1 MESKIKS
8 IKKKIEESNHFQ
20 IQRESVL
27 LIYQLLQNEKSTQ
40 IFDSSVILFLQLIYN
55 PNTHVIETTIECIIN
70 LIKDKKL
77 SREFVLNKLIE
88 SISSL
93 ERGNVGIIVKVI
105 ISLSIDIEYMSKII
119 KETNNKGY
127 SIFPLN
133 TLTKQHAL
141 SKPEIYDSFS
151 MEIEELLSD
160 SNIPSSLLDQRFEF
174 LKPLIS
180 NLLLNI
186 NELPLETSLL
196 HNSLIRIAHNISTLY
211 QPILSHLSSLLYL
224 YNNNNNNKNNKNNNN
239 NNGSYQKIQYIRD
252 LIDLIRFPPQSS
264 NQLNQCN
271 EFQKSILSIIYYLM
285 NVFISGFNEK
295 EISIRNMA
303 LTQIQ
308 DLIELSPISTTLLWN
323 QSSLNSSSQNLNTP
337 VLVVLLLYLPSSLVC
352 FQKKIL
358 NILQSSIESLSSID
372 LKQILKSSNSNKQVI
387 LHTLR
392 LSLSPI
398 IRIISNSN
406 QQQQQQEQE
415 QLQNENLKKL
425 LKQIESLIFT
435 ISTNIER
442 NQEINSN
449 QDIDDEDIEELIFN
463 QSLPTLD
470 IYLLDNFIPINLAW
484 NLLMTNDSSRSSNGD
499 DGGDYLKYEI
509 IPSWLEIIKFNILN
523 QKEIIEEQQEEEE
536 EKEEKEKERKS
547 LSNVNFSNEFL
558 IYFLSPFLFYKFNQ
572 QNEIASEIRIK
583 TIHLLPSICRNSIES
598 ISLIPLFFYSIQRE
612 ESSNVILD
620 LLQSLPDLANNKEC
634 LNSVVKVLSILEQ
647 QTKKQQQQQQQSSSS
662 NNKSSSSSG
671 SSIIMPSFLLRLYCK
686 LLKSSPLIF
695 TKIEELIYS
704 IIKETSTT
712 ATTKLSTIEIE
723 NKISAAITIKEIC
736 EFDSNLGQ
744 ELIQPLSQFLC
755 KDNDPT
761 ILSISLEA
769 LSSLCENEILSFTS
783 AWNVIKKNLGQ
794 EESFE
799 QDKRSPMVLCSLLDF
814 FSRGGVCDL
823 RGEQN
828 LEQKTIDIIS
838 DIIRRIWNLTFVKN
852 INLQVD
858 NNDDDHS
865 NLNENN
871 NINLKVQSKA
881 FETLGNFINAPLLN
895 LELFEKIKSKVP
907 HLLIILSKYQKNQE
921 SIDENLIYLLNSL
934 LKNEL
939 TEKRSLKTA
948 HQNLKQT
955 KSISIFSSG
964 SSNNNCNKIFE
975 LLNNELINES
985 RTGIKSGILGGLL
998 WFNNDYDSQ
1007 VTQQQQENN
1016 NNNNNN
1022 NEIKKRVESKKEILI
1037 NFKLNNQILN
1047 ESIEYLDN
1055 SRDLLTKLM
1064 ITLGGWNKFMN
1075 QCFQALKKN
1084 DLMRQSLPSG
1094 TKLSI
1099 KETNEKVFNEIET
1112 MLLKNINETAS
1123 TMVKSENSVYAL
1135 ISLAKTQS
1143 SICYSQMESIV
1154 NQLIQWITKPDEHF
1168 KNGGNYQ
1175 LIQSASYLG
1184 LGILLP
1190 HLLQDSPLIKESI
1203 NILEFAA
1210 TSSTSKLDS
1219 SIKFNCYLSLAICSL
1234 KLSSTKHQNE
1244 KKRINLII
1252 YNSFLNYFDNSNNDA
1267 LNDDPT
1273 SSMIFGGL
1281 CLAIGY
1287 CSDSFEQLSMSTQ
1300 LSKIYEIIEKKL
1312 IRNQQFSIENNL
1324 AHNLLLISFPSII
1337 GSCFKLSLI
1346 NSNEILNDLIPTIYL
1361 NQEKQQQQ
1369 SIYQCIG
1376 YNNLIQ
1382 ILLSKGFT
1390 GFDLSM
1396 IQKLLISN
1404 NKIMNDVNNN
1414 NHSTNV
1420 IINSVIST
1428 SILIGS
1434 PILSQSSQVLFESS
1448 LESSVLNFINSN
1460 PNSRKEFQSL
1470 LNEIII
1476 SMSNLFKSPN
1486 TDSKLIRY
1494 ISICLGSITL
1504 STTSNNNNN
1513 GLSGGGE
1520 PENFDHLSN
1529 DLLIKALFNTLI
1541 DSTTSLTLND
1551 LNLTTVESCLRI
1563 LNQLNQ
1569 NDSIKLPIVN
1579 WSTIIKRIYSKF
1591 RDNINIKKQCITF
1604 VSKNIKLS
1612 TLSIVMSEWLSL
1624 SNFNSES
1631 QSIQLKLIKSLPLVL
1646 NQLSPIRVNSIF
1658 DEIIS
1663 NIILNDPFLIWNN
1676 VLNKLFNQND
1686 ENDQDDDDDDDQDDY
1701 NDNDYN
1707 NNNNNNNEILL
1718 NEIKEIISRF
1728 MILNVKNL
1736 PSPFIKENEQLSSDN
1751 MKLLKI
1757 ASKSLVHLSKEQL
1770 QQCLVLLSGIV
1781 DIDSE
1786 AKIQYLYVL
1795 LLSNGNGPFGK
1806 VTLSNFYKIKSWCF
1820 SSTTAE
1826 QQSKVLS
1833 ILPYILTKPLIS
1845 NQNSFTFDSILNDI
1859 FDSITLTQRQHVI
1872 GLELLSQLISTQI
1885 NNSIFEFNSFFNLY
1899 FNFDSNEI
1907 KYNEIKSICNTSI
1920 SFRYLE
1926 LLPYYLQVFYNGKLN
1941 NTINTT
1947 IKVSDFIGKLSSLL
1961 QNRSSVLGLKT
1972 KSIIFSSI
1980 LTLNQLKFIDSS
1992 ANSAND
1998 NQLQQLNIF
2007 NLYKILKSSPSNNS
2021 N

>member
-8 IKKKIEESNHFQ
+8 IKKKIEESHHFQ
-20 IQRESVL
+20 IQRDSVL

-40 IFDSSVILFLQLIYN
+40 IFDTSVILFLQLIYN

-77 SREFVLNKLIE
+77 TREFVLNKLIE

-160 SNIPSSLLDQRFEF
+160 SDIPSSLLDQRFEF

-196 HNSLIRIAHNISTLY
+196 HNTLIRVAHNISTLY

-224 YNNNNNNKNNKNNNN
+224 YNNNNNNNNKNNNKN
-239 NNGSYQKIQYIRD
+239 NNSSSYQKIQYIRD
-252 LIDLIRFPPQSS
+252 LIDLIRFPPSSS

-285 NVFISGFNEK
+285 NVFISGMNEK

-358 NILQSSIESLSSID
+358 NILQSSIESLSAIN

-398 IRIISNSN
+398 IRMISTTSN
-406 QQQQQQEQE
+406 QQQQQQQQE
-415 QLQNENLKKL
+415 QQLHNENLKKL
-425 LKQIESLIFT
+425 LKQIETLIYT
-435 ISTNIER
+435 ISTNIDNEN
-442 NQEINSN
+442 NQ
-449 QDIDDEDIEELIFN
+449 QDADEDDEDIEELIFN
-463 QSLPTLD
+463 QSLPILD

-484 NLLMTNDSSRSSNGD
+484 NLLMMNSNNYDHGSNS
-499 DGGDYLKYEI
+499 GGSGDYLKYEI
-509 IPSWLEIIKFNILN
+509 IPSWLEIIKLNLLN
-523 QKEIIEEQQEEEE
+523 QKEIIEENEEEQDG
-536 EKEEKEKERKS
+536 KS
-547 LSNVNFSNEFL
+547 LINKSNVNFSNEFL

-583 TIHLLPSICRNSIES
+583 TIHLLPSICRDSIES

-634 LNSVVKVLSILEQ
+634 FNSVVKVLSILEQ
-647 QTKKQQQQQQQSSSS
+647 QTKKQQQQQQS
-662 NNKSSSSSG
+662 NNKN

-712 ATTKLSTIEIE
+712 TTTTLSTIEFE

-736 EFDSNLGQ
+736 EFDSNQGQ

-794 EESFE
+794 EEGFE
-799 QDKRSPMVLCSLLDF
+799 QDKRSPKVLCSLLDF
-814 FSRGGVCDL
+814 FSRGGICDF

-828 LEQKTIDIIS
+828 LEQKTIDVIS
-838 DIIRRIWNLTFVKN
+838 DIIRRIWNLTLVN
-852 INLQVD
+852 QINLGNEKEISTL
-858 NNDDDHS
+858 NN
-865 NLNENN
+865 NNNNNNNN
-871 NINLKVQSKA
+871 NINLEVQSKA

-921 SIDENLIYLLNSL
+921 SIDDNLIYLLNSL

-955 KSISIFSSG
+955 KAISIFSGGSG
-964 SSNNNCNKIFE
+964 NYSTCNKIFE
-975 LLNNELINES
+975 LLNNELINQS

-998 WFNNDYDSQ
+998 WFTNNDNESQ
-1007 VTQQQQENN
+1007 QS
-1016 NNNNNN
+1016 
-1022 NEIKKRVESKKEILI
+1022 NEDNSETKKKVESKKEILI
-1037 NFKLNNQILN
+1037 NYKLNNQILN
-1047 ESIEYLDN
+1047 ESIEFIDN
-1055 SRDLLTKLM
+1055 SRDLLTRLM

-1084 DLMRQSLPSG
+1084 DMMRQSLPSG

-1112 MLLKNINETAS
+1112 ILLKNISEHSSMA
-1123 TMVKSENSVYAL
+1123 KGENSVYAL

-1154 NQLIQWITKPDEHF
+1154 NQLIQWITKPEEHF
-1168 KNGGNYQ
+1168 KNGENFQ

-1210 TSSTSKLDS
+1210 TSSSSKLDS

-1234 KLSSTKHQNE
+1234 KLSLTKHQNE

-1252 YNSFLNYFDNSNNDA
+1252 YNSFLNYFDIGSNNPT
-1267 LNDDPT
+1267 NDDST
-1273 SSMIFGGL
+1273 SMIFSSL
-1281 CLAIGY
+1281 CLSIGY

-1312 IRNQQFSIENNL
+1312 IKNQQFSIENNL

-1346 NSNEILNDLIPTIYL
+1346 NSNEILNNIIPTIYL
-1361 NQEKQQQQ
+1361 NQQQQQQQQQ

-1382 ILLSKGFT
+1382 ILLRKGFT
-1390 GFDLSM
+1390 GFELSM
-1396 IQKLLISN
+1396 IQKLLVSN

-1414 NHSTNV
+1414 STNT

-1434 PILSQSSQVLFESS
+1434 PILSQSNQVLFEST
-1448 LESSVLNFINSN
+1448 LETSVLNFINSK

-1494 ISICLGSITL
+1494 IAICLGSITL
-1504 STTSNNNNN
+1504 STMSTNNSLV
-1513 GLSGGGE
+1513 GSE

-1529 DLLIKALFNTLI
+1529 DLLIKGLFNTLI
-1541 DSTTSLTLND
+1541 DSTTTTTNTSND
-1551 LNLTTVESCLRI
+1551 LNLITVESCLRV

-1579 WSTIIKRIYSKF
+1579 WSTIMKRIYRTF
-1591 RDNINIKKQCITF
+1591 GDNINIKKQCITF

-1624 SNFNSES
+1624 SSFNSECK
-1631 QSIQLKLIKSLPLVL
+1631 SIQLKLIKSLPLVL
-1646 NQLSPIRVNSIF
+1646 NQLSPIRVDSIF
-1658 DEIIS
+1658 DGIIS

-1676 VLNKLFNQND
+1676 VLNKLFNNH
-1686 ENDQDDDDDDDQDDY
+1686 QDDDEVDE
-1701 NDNDYN
+1701 DNNENIN
-1707 NNNNNNNEILL
+1707 NKNEILS

-1728 MILNVKNL
+1728 IIINIKNL
-1736 PSPFIKENEQLSSDN
+1736 PSPFTKENEQLSSDN

-1781 DIDSE
+1781 DIDFE
-1786 AKIQYLYVL
+1786 AKINYLYVL
-1795 LLSNGNGPFGK
+1795 VLGNGNGPFGK

-1833 ILPYILTKPLIS
+1833 ILPFILTKPLIE

-1872 GLELLSQLISTQI
+1872 GLELLSQLISSQI

-1899 FNFDSNEI
+1899 LNFDDE
-1907 KYNEIKSICNTSI
+1907 KTYNEKSICNVSI

-1926 LLPYYLQVFYNGKLN
+1926 LLPYYLQVFYNRKLN
-1941 NTINTT
+1941 NTITTT
-1947 IKVSDFIGKLSSLL
+1947 IKVTDFIGKLSSLL
-1961 QNRSSVLGLKT
+1961 QNKSSVLGLKT

-1980 LTLNQLKFIDSS
+1980 LTLNQLKYIDSS
-1992 ANSAND
+1992 VNSAND